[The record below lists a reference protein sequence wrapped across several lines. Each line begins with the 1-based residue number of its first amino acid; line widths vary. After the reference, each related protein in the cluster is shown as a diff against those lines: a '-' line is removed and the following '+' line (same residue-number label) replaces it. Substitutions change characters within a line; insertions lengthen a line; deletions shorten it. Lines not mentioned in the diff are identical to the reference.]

1 LCSTASIKDIT
12 LFLEHAK
19 KLISEGHYDFVP
31 RRKNLQSLSAY
42 GLTVC
47 DAKEE
52 ILDLKVTDYYKG
64 PKQDFTHPG
73 LVWEFKKD
81 INGIIFYV
89 KIKIVNVNGQD
100 ILRCIGFHDDEYA

>member
-1 LCSTASIKDIT
+1 MCNIASARDIT
-12 LFLEHAK
+12 LFLEYAK
-19 KLISEGHYDFVP
+19 KLVSEGRYDFVP
-31 RRKNLQSLSAY
+31 RGKNLQSLSEH
-42 GLTVC
+42 GLTVL

-52 ILDLKVTDYYKG
+52 ILDLKVANYYKG
-64 PKQDFTHPG
+64 PKQDFTRPG

-81 INGIIFYV
+81 INGSIFYV